1 MSFYL
6 DDELR
11 DEYSAHEWET
21 LGVLRDSMRSIED
34 SKAGKEK
41 VQAAR
46 ATCHEAVMELWPDQ
60 LERIGKT
67 SIIMTKDAGARLL
80 VPNVP
85 QVRFY
90 NTAIRDRRAAGQ
102 PVRAIILK
110 ARQLG
115 FSTFI
120 QAWHYDELQ
129 ANPYRTA
136 MTLSYDDD
144 STREMFQKTHLIH
157 ERWPFPRPTVRDSS
171 GVLEFERKHGSTFY
185 TKTAGAKA
193 AGRSFTVH
201 HMHCSEVP
209 MWQDAETVF
218 TGALQAVPDRP
229 HTSILIES
237 TAKGAVGAFY
247 DYWKQAEAEENDY
260 TPFFAPWHWESEY
273 QLPFASQEHCRRW
286 KSVRMTSDDD
296 KYQARFALTDEQ
308 MHWRDHTT
316 RNKLKG
322 DRAMFRQEYPASAEE
337 AFLSTGMPVFN
348 ADFIQS
354 LYSHVQPPRIVGDI
368 LLVR

>member
-11 DEYSAHEWET
+11 DCYTAHEWET
-21 LGVLRDSMRSIED
+21 LAVLRNSLLSIEE
-34 SKAGKEK
+34 SRAGKDAVER
-41 VQAAR
+41 AR
-46 ATCHEAVMELWPDQ
+46 AKCHEAILHLWPDQ

-80 VPNVP
+80 IPNDP
-85 QVRFY
+85 QTRFY
-90 NTAIRDRRAAGQ
+90 NKAIKERRDAGQ

-120 QAWHYDELQ
+120 QGWQYDELQ
-129 ANPYRTA
+129 THPYRTA

-144 STREMFQKTHLIH
+144 STREMFQKTHLVH
-157 ERWPFPRPTVRDSS
+157 ERYPFARPTVRDSS
-171 GVLEFERKHGSTFY
+171 GILEFERKHGSTFY

-209 MWQDAETVF
+209 MWIDADSVF

-247 DYWKQAEAEENDY
+247 EYWMQAESGENDY
-260 TPFFAPWHWESEY
+260 TPFFAPWFWDPEY
-273 QLPFASQEHCRRW
+273 SLTFSSQEHKRRW
-286 KSVRMTSDDD
+286 KSSRMTTEDVI
-296 KYQARFALTDEQ
+296 YQKKHQLTDEQ

-322 DRAMFRQEYPASAEE
+322 DRKMFRQEYPADASE

-348 ADFIQS
+348 SDYVQA
-354 LYSHVQPPRIVGDI
+354 LYAHVEPPRIIGDV

>member
-11 DEYSAHEWET
+11 DCYTAHEWET
-21 LGVLRDSMRSIED
+21 LGALRDSLRQVED
-34 SKAGKEK
+34 GRTNK
-41 VQAAR
+41 QAVENAR
-46 ATCHEAVMELWPDQ
+46 ANCRAVIKELWPDQ

-67 SIIMTKDAGARLL
+67 VIIMTKDAGARLM
-80 VPNVP
+80 VPNDP

-90 NTAIRDRRAAGQ
+90 NKAIRDRRASGQ

-120 QAWHYDELQ
+120 QGWQYDELTW
-129 ANPYRTA
+129 NPYRTA

-144 STREMFQKTHLIH
+144 STREMFQKTHLNH
-157 ERWPFPRPTVRDSS
+157 ERQPFSRPTVRSSS
-171 GVLEFERKHGSTFY
+171 GVIEFERKHGSVFY

-209 MWQDAETVF
+209 MWIDADSVF

-247 DYWKQAEAEENDY
+247 EYWCQAESGENDY
-260 TPFFAPWHWESEY
+260 TPFFAPWYWDPEY
-273 QLPFASQEHCRRW
+273 VLPFPSQEHCRRW
-286 KSVRMTSDDD
+286 RSERMTPDDH
-296 KYQARFALTDEQ
+296 KYQARFQLADEQ
-308 MHWRDHTT
+308 MHWRDHVT

-322 DRAMFRQEYPASAEE
+322 DRKMFRQEYPADATE

-348 ADFIQS
+348 ADRVQD
-354 LYSHVQPPRIVGDI
+354 LYAHVRAPQIVADV